1 MKENIKT
8 TIKKELDWVT
18 MAIPFLII
26 LLLCISFIF
35 LPDSSKH
42 IIESIRTFL
51 GEELGTYYLAV
62 GLGAFILSLFLA
74 FSRYGKIRLG
84 KGSEK
89 PQYSNFAWGSM
100 MFTSGLAAD
109 ILFYSLCE
117 WILYAQ
123 DPHMAEM
130 GSIQQ
135 WSGTYP
141 LFHWGPIP
149 WSFYLILA
157 VSFGFML
164 HVRGCHKQKFSEA
177 CRPLLGSRTDKAPG
191 KIIDLIAVFALLAG
205 TATTFS
211 LATPLMS
218 QIAAD
223 LLGID
228 NSKWITILILVITC
242 IVYTFCV
249 VRGMHGIMKLAASCV
264 YLFFGLLAYVLIFG
278 GETRYIIET
287 GFSSEFCESFHLYRS
302 AENHLLPAELD
313 YFLLGVLDGM
323 VCRRTIFY
331 RQYFKGTHGKTN
343 DSGRIYFWPWRHIYE
358 LYYPRQLQPW
368 FTGVRQ
374 ARRDWALYGNR

>member
-117 WILYAQ
+117 
-123 DPHMAEM
+123 
-130 GSIQQ
+130 
-135 WSGTYP
+135 
-141 LFHWGPIP
+141 
-149 WSFYLILA
+149 
-157 VSFGFML
+157 
-164 HVRGCHKQKFSEA
+164 
-177 CRPLLGSRTDKAPG
+177 
-191 KIIDLIAVFALLAG
+191 
-205 TATTFS
+205 
-211 LATPLMS
+211 
-218 QIAAD
+218 
-223 LLGID
+223 
-228 NSKWITILILVITC
+228 
-242 IVYTFCV
+242 
-249 VRGMHGIMKLAASCV
+249 
-264 YLFFGLLAYVLIFG
+264 
-278 GETRYIIET
+278 
-287 GFSSEFCESFHLYRS
+287 
-302 AENHLLPAELD
+302 
-313 YFLLGVLDGM
+313 
-323 VCRRTIFY
+323 
-331 RQYFKGTHGKTN
+331 
-343 DSGRIYFWPWRHIYE
+343 
-358 LYYPRQLQPW
+358 
-368 FTGVRQ
+368 
-374 ARRDWALYGNR
+374 

>member
-1 MKENIKT
+1 M
-8 TIKKELDWVT
+8 
-18 MAIPFLII
+18 
-26 LLLCISFIF
+26 
-35 LPDSSKH
+35 
-42 IIESIRTFL
+42 
-51 GEELGTYYLAV
+51 

-164 HVRGCHKQKFSEA
+164 HVRGAINRNFRCLPPS
-177 CRPLLGSRTDKAPG
+177 
-191 KIIDLIAVFALLAG
+191 AG
-205 TATTFS
+205 
-211 LATPLMS
+211 
-218 QIAAD
+218 
-223 LLGID
+223 
-228 NSKWITILILVITC
+228 
-242 IVYTFCV
+242 
-249 VRGMHGIMKLAASCV
+249 
-264 YLFFGLLAYVLIFG
+264 
-278 GETRYIIET
+278 
-287 GFSSEFCESFHLYRS
+287 
-302 AENHLLPAELD
+302 
-313 YFLLGVLDGM
+313 
-323 VCRRTIFY
+323 
-331 RQYFKGTHGKTN
+331 
-343 DSGRIYFWPWRHIYE
+343 
-358 LYYPRQLQPW
+358 QPD
-368 FTGVRQ
+368 R
-374 ARRDWALYGNR
+374 

>member
-1 MKENIKT
+1 M
-8 TIKKELDWVT
+8 
-18 MAIPFLII
+18 
-26 LLLCISFIF
+26 
-35 LPDSSKH
+35 
-42 IIESIRTFL
+42 
-51 GEELGTYYLAV
+51 

-191 KIIDLIAVFALLAG
+191 KSLI
-205 TATTFS
+205 
-211 LATPLMS
+211 
-218 QIAAD
+218 
-223 LLGID
+223 
-228 NSKWITILILVITC
+228 
-242 IVYTFCV
+242 
-249 VRGMHGIMKLAASCV
+249 
-264 YLFFGLLAYVLIFG
+264 
-278 GETRYIIET
+278 
-287 GFSSEFCESFHLYRS
+287 
-302 AENHLLPAELD
+302 
-313 YFLLGVLDGM
+313 
-323 VCRRTIFY
+323 
-331 RQYFKGTHGKTN
+331 
-343 DSGRIYFWPWRHIYE
+343 
-358 LYYPRQLQPW
+358 
-368 FTGVRQ
+368 
-374 ARRDWALYGNR
+374 

>member
-218 QIAAD
+218 QIAAE

-287 GFSSEFCESFHLYRS
+287 GFSS
-302 AENHLLPAELD
+302 
-313 YFLLGVLDGM
+313 LGNL
-323 VCRRTIFY
+323 I
-331 RQYFKGTHGKTN
+331 
-343 DSGRIYFWPWRHIYE
+343 
-358 LYYPRQLQPW
+358 
-368 FTGVRQ
+368 
-374 ARRDWALYGNR
+374 